1 MEMTDVVVV
10 SDSDEEMP
18 EPKQQ
23 KLGIRDG
30 LDGSDDDDFPVA
42 EDSPEEDEV
51 SSSDQ
56 VILIS
61 SSEDEMSEQDRY
73 TFCMYLFKISS

>member
-1 MEMTDVVVV
+1 MTDVVVI
-10 SDSDEEMP
+10 SDSEEEMP
-18 EPKQQ
+18 QPKRQ
-23 KLGIRDG
+23 KLGN
-30 LDGSDDDDFPVA
+30 LDELDSSDDDDFPVA

-51 SSSDQ
+51 SSSDK

-73 TFCMYLFKISS
+73 TFRMYLYIISS

>member
-1 MEMTDVVVV
+1 MTDVVVV

-18 EPKQQ
+18 EPKRQ
-23 KLGIRDG
+23 KLGI
-30 LDGSDDDDFPVA
+30 LDELDSSDDDDFPVA